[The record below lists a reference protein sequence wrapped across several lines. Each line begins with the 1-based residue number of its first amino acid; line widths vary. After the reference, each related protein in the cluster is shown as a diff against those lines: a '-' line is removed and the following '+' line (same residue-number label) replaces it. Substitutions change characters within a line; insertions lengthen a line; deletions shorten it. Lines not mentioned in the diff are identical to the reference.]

1 MPPRLIRSR
10 CHHAPRRTSH
20 RHRLAPQA
28 PIGSLF
34 DRGKKRIGIEVEYH
48 GVQMNTFFD

>member
-1 MPPRLIRSR
+1 
-10 CHHAPRRTSH
+10 
-20 RHRLAPQA
+20 
-28 PIGSLF
+28 LF